1 MPNRIPNMFTRFR
14 GVQSV
19 VYLGV
24 KRLVDVH
31 SVVLALFDKH
41 APTFPDKSCR
51 RVRVDR
57 AAQKHCL
64 LLVITATHITDGL
77 VYSQDWCV
85 KICRTGEEKETQ
97 KISNMTLFFYLFF
110 VTGRNYFSL

>member
-1 MPNRIPNMFTRFR
+1 MPNRIPNMLTRFR

-85 KICRTGEEKETQ
+85 KICRRGEEKETQ
-97 KISNMTLFFYLFF
+97 KISNMTLFFF